1 MNCWETHFNR
11 KKSKSRREMGIKE
24 TTTST
29 DIYLISVMRRR
40 QTLGR
45 KSVSGKDV
53 ARISYFRTSG

>member
-1 MNCWETHFNR
+1 
-11 KKSKSRREMGIKE
+11 MGIKE

-40 QTLGR
+40 RTLGR
-45 KSVSGKDV
+45 KSVSGEDV